1 VKPSSTKQSEGAVAP
16 EAMIKMSS
24 IFKIYGSGNTQVKA
38 LDGVNLQIQPGEFIS
53 VIGPSGSG
61 KSTCMNVLGCL
72 DVPTAGSYRFWGM
85 EVGNLTPDQL
95 ALLRRHYIGFVFQSF
110 NLLART
116 NAAENVELPLI
127 YKGVPRSERRAMA
140 MRALASVGLG
150 DRASHTPSELSGGQ
164 QQRVAVAR
172 ALVTEPSL
180 LLADEPTGNLD
191 TTTTHEIM
199 ALLTRLNREQGRTI
213 VMVTHE
219 PNVAQFTDRV
229 IKFVDGKI
237 VADGPPAE
245 VFGTREA
252 LL

>member
-1 VKPSSTKQSEGAVAP
+1 MTNNAMTNN
-16 EAMIKMSS
+16 AMIKMSS
-24 IFKIYGSGNTQVKA
+24 IFKIYGSGNTQVNA
-38 LDGVNLQIQPGEFIS
+38 LDGINLTIESGEFIS

-72 DVPTAGSYRFWGM
+72 DVPSAGSYRFWDL
-85 EVGNLTPDQL
+85 EVGELNADQL

-116 NAAENVELPLI
+116 NAVENVELPLVC
-127 YKGVPRSERRAMA
+127 KGVPRSERRELAMH
-140 MRALASVGLG
+140 ALSSVGLA
-150 DRASHTPSELSGGQ
+150 DRAGHTPAQLSGGQ

-191 TTTTHEIM
+191 TATTQEIM
-199 ALLTRLNREQGRTI
+199 SLLLRLNREQGRTI

-219 PNVAQFTDRV
+219 PEVARFADRV
-229 IKFVDGKI
+229 IKFVDGRI
-237 VADGPPAE
+237 VADGPPNE
-245 VFGTREA
+245 VFEERKVVS
-252 LL
+252 